1 MTQQSTQDRK
11 RPLRIAVVGA
21 GHWGPNLI
29 NNFHNGQRSE
39 VAWVVDRDAD
49 RLARVADR
57 FAGVRTTDDFSQIE
71 DDHDVDAVVVAT
83 PTNTHFDLARRA
95 LEAGK
100 HVMVE
105 KPLADTA
112 EKCETLCELADRHG
126 RVLLVGH
133 IFVYND
139 AAREV
144 KRYLDSGELGRIY
157 YIAMNRT
164 NLGPIR
170 VDVNAAWDLAA
181 HDIALASDWLGSWP
195 QSVSAMGGAWI
206 NPGIADA
213 VFATM
218 RYPDE
223 VLVNLHASWL
233 NPRKSRDIT
242 VVGDKRMLTFDDVNL
257 AEPLR
262 IYDKKVS
269 DERSQA
275 PFVDTF
281 SSFRMIVRDGDVAVP
296 TVPISEPLKNECEH
310 FLDCIEENLTPRS
323 GGAEGLAVVR
333 TLEAISRS
341 LEMDGASVATG
352 L

>member
-1 MTQQSTQDRK
+1 MIQQATSDRE
-11 RPLRIAVVGA
+11 RALRIAVVGA

-39 VAWVVDRDAD
+39 VAWVVDRDAE
-49 RLARVADR
+49 RLARVAER
-57 FAGVRTTDDFSQIE
+57 FPGVRTTDDFAQVE
-71 DDHDVDAVVVAT
+71 QDDEVDAVVVAT
-83 PTNTHFDLARRA
+83 PTNTHFEVARRA

-105 KPLADTA
+105 KPLADTI
-112 EKCETLCELADRHG
+112 EKCEALCALAEEHD

-144 KRYLDSGELGRIY
+144 KRYIDAGELGRIY
-157 YIAMNRT
+157 YIAMTRT
-164 NLGPIR
+164 NLGPVR

-181 HDIALASDWLGSWP
+181 HDIALASDWLGCWP
-195 QSVSAMGGAWI
+195 VSVSATGGAWI

-213 VFATM
+213 VFATL
-218 RYPDE
+218 RYPDD

-242 VVGDKRMLTFDDVNL
+242 VVGENRMLTFDDVNL

-262 IYDKKVS
+262 IYDKKVT
-269 DERSQA
+269 DERSKA

-296 TVPISEPLKNECEH
+296 TVPLSEPLKNECEH
-310 FLDCIEENLTPRS
+310 FLSCIEEGTAPRS
-323 GGAEGLAVVR
+323 GGLEGLAVVR
-333 TLEAISRS
+333 TLDAISRS
-341 LEMDGASVATG
+341 IEQDGASVATG

>member
-1 MTQQSTQDRK
+1 V
-11 RPLRIAVVGA
+11 AVVGA

-29 NNFHNGQRSE
+29 HNFHHAGRSR
-39 VAWVVDRDAD
+39 VAWVVDREAE
-49 RLARVADR
+49 RLARVEQR
-57 FAGVRTTDDFSQIE
+57 FEGVRTTDDFAQVE
-71 DDHDVDAVVVAT
+71 RDADVDAVVIAT
-83 PTNTHFDLARRA
+83 PTSTHFEFARRA

-112 EKCETLCELADRHG
+112 DRCETLCELAETRQ

-144 KRYLDSGELGRIY
+144 KRRIDAGELGRIY
-157 YIAMNRT
+157 YLAMNRT

-195 QSVSAMGGAWI
+195 LSVSATGGAWI
-206 NPGIADA
+206 NEGIADV
-213 VFATM
+213 VFATL
-218 RYPDE
+218 RYPND

-233 NPRKSRDIT
+233 SPRKSRDIT
-242 VVGDKRMLTFDDVNL
+242 VVGDKRMLTFDDVDVE
-257 AEPLR
+257 APLR

-269 DERSQA
+269 DERSA
-275 PFVDTF
+275 ALFIDTF
-281 SSFRMIVRDGDVAVP
+281 SSFRTIVRDGAVEVPAVP
-296 TVPISEPLKNECEH
+296 LSEPLKNECEH
-310 FLDCIEENLTPRS
+310 FLDCVLLGKTPRS

-333 TLEAISRS
+333 TLEALSRS
-341 LEMDGASVATG
+341 LAKDGASVATG
-352 L
+352 LG